1 VQAAHGEAA
10 LAGPTAG
17 GAPAAGEG
25 DLVLSGIAKSY
36 GGVAALRGVDLVA
49 RDGEVHGLIGENGA
63 GKSTLVK
70 ILSGSVQPDAGHIAI
85 HGAVAPLGSAAE
97 ARAAG
102 VATAFQELSL
112 VPDWDVATNL
122 LYGREPAVVAGRL
135 LPRALRAA
143 ARAALASLEIESID
157 VTARV
162 RDLRLAE
169 RQMLEISRALLLDP
183 RILILDEPTSA
194 LTPDQVRWCFEAV
207 RSFVGRGRMVLFI
220 SHRME
225 EIQELCSRATV
236 LRDGHDVGCGP
247 IAEMPE
253 HRLVELMLGRP
264 GDEVLARTGTR
275 RQSGQQEAPVIARL
289 ERFSSGH
296 AVHDVDLEVRAG
308 EIVGV
313 AGLEG
318 QGQLELFQAL
328 YGARRSTGAA
338 WLDGRPLRL
347 GSPAAAIEQGV
358 GLVPSDRGLA
368 LCLPLS
374 IRDNVALGSLGS
386 LSRFGL
392 VDRQRQ
398 ATIVGDVM
406 TSLRVRARTPGQA
419 VETLSGGNQQKVL
432 LGRVLA
438 RRPRLLLMYDATRGV
453 DVGTKAEIFRLMD
466 EQAGAGVGILF
477 YSTDVTEL
485 MTTCERVIVMHDG
498 RVRAEL
504 AGGELTQER
513 IVGAAIGGA
522 GHE

>member
-1 VQAAHGEAA
+1 VPQARHE
-10 LAGPTAG
+10 T
-17 GAPAAGEG
+17 PAAATAAGAAPPAG

-36 GGVAALRGVDLVA
+36 GGVAALTDVDLVA
-49 RDGEVHGLIGENGA
+49 HDGEVHGLIGENGA

-70 ILSGSVQPDAGHIAI
+70 ILSGSVQPDAGEITI
-85 HGAVAPLGSAAE
+85 HGEVAPLDSADA

-135 LPRALRAA
+135 RPRALRAA
-143 ARAALASLEIESID
+143 AREALASLGIESIN

-183 RILILDEPTSA
+183 HILILDEPTSA
-194 LTPDQVRWCFEAV
+194 LTPAQVEWCFGAV
-207 RSFVGRGRMVLFI
+207 RDFVGRGRMVLFI

-225 EIQELCSRATV
+225 EIQDLCSRATV
-236 LRDGHDVGCGP
+236 LRDGRDVGAGP

-253 HRLVELMLGRP
+253 RRLVELMLGEA
-264 GDEVLARTGTR
+264 GDEVLTRTGTR
-275 RQSGQQEAPVIARL
+275 RDRALRDAPAIARL
-289 ERFSSGH
+289 ESFSSGDR
-296 AVHDVDLEVRAG
+296 VHDVDLEIGAG

-328 YGARRSTGAA
+328 FGARKSTGDT
-338 WLDGRPLRL
+338 WLGDRKLRL
-347 GSPAAAIEQGV
+347 SSPAAALEQGV

-374 IRDNVALGSLGS
+374 IRDNVALGNLGA
-386 LSRFGL
+386 LSRGGL
-392 VDRQRQ
+392 VDRGRQ
-398 ATIVGDVM
+398 ASIVGEVM
-406 TSLRVRARTPGQA
+406 TSLRVRARTPSQA
-419 VETLSGGNQQKVL
+419 VDTLSGGNQQKIL

-438 RRPRLLLMYDATRGV
+438 RGPRLLLMYDATRGV

-466 EQAGAGVGILF
+466 EQAAAGVGILF

-485 MTTCERVIVMHDG
+485 MTMCERVIVMHDG

-504 AGGELTQER
+504 AGDDLTQER
-513 IVGAAIGGA
+513 IVGAAVGSS